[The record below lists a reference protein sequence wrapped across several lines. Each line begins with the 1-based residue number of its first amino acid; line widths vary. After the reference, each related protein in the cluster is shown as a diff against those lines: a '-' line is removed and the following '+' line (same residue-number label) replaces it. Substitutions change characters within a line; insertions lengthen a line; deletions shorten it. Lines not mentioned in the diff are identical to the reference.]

1 MIYSILIKN
10 SSKILKFYKKMKKW
24 GKSLSDSYGIRNHN
38 HLTKPLYLHP
48 QIIDQKYLPKLFALT
63 NK

>member
-1 MIYSILIKN
+1 
-10 SSKILKFYKKMKKW
+10 MKKL
-24 GKSLSDSYGIRNHN
+24 GNSLSDSCGIRNHN

-48 QIIDQKYLPKLFALT
+48 QMIDQKYLPKLFALT